1 MAKKNIKKIGVL
13 TSGGDAPGMNA
24 AVRSATRMALTLGI
38 EVVGIRNGYQGLID
52 NDTLNLQERDVSY
65 IINRGGTML
74 YTARCM
80 EFCTPEGVKKAAD
93 VCRNTG
99 IDGIV
104 AIGGDGTFR
113 GAYDLSEE
121 GIPCVGV
128 PGTIDN
134 DIAATDVTI
143 GFDTAMNT
151 VVELIDKIRD
161 TGESH
166 SRCNVVEVM
175 GREAG
180 DIALQT
186 ALSVG
191 AVAAIVKE
199 NAFDCDTLIE
209 KMKIARARGKR
220 NFIIIICEGMGK
232 DYGPNIVAKIEAET
246 GIETRLSILGYIQRG
261 GSPTLRDRVLATQMG
276 AAAVNNLVM
285 GDTNDVICARGNDIV
300 SVEMSYSVI
309 LDNLYKNKLS
319 KDEIKRIPPS
329 LLYEMNKHI
338 AAKKGYK
345 EYIGLLI
352 ESVSL

>member
-1 MAKKNIKKIGVL
+1 MAKKQIKRIGVL

-24 AVRSATRMALTLGI
+24 AVRAVTRTALANNI
-38 EVVGIRNGYQGLID
+38 EVVGILNGYQGLLD
-52 NDTLNLQERDVSY
+52 DTMMPLAERDVSY

-74 YTARCM
+74 YTARSE
-80 EFCTPEGVKKAAD
+80 EFKTNEGVKKAAD
-93 VCRNTG
+93 MCRAKN

-113 GAYDLSEE
+113 GANALSEE
-121 GIPCVGV
+121 GIACVGV

-166 SRCNVVEVM
+166 SRCNVIEVM

-191 AVAAIVKE
+191 AIAAIVKE
-199 NAFDCDTLIE
+199 NPCDLDALIA
-209 KMKIARARGKR
+209 KMKIARKNGKR

-232 DYGPNIVAKIEAET
+232 DYGPNLVARIEKET

-276 AAAVNNLVM
+276 AAAVNSLIM
-285 GDTNDVICARGNDIV
+285 GDTNDIICARGNDIV
-300 SVEMSYSVI
+300 SVEMAYSVT
-309 LDNLYKNKLS
+309 LDNLYKGKLS
-319 KDEIKRIPPS
+319 CEEIRKIPPS
-329 LLYEMNKHI
+329 VLFEMNKHI
-338 AAKKGYK
+338 ASKKGFK
-345 EYIGLLI
+345 EYISLLI